1 MKVYEDSGIALNF
14 SEDPFAVVIVTLI
27 MKRAHNLKS
36 SSEIVFVDSTS
47 SSDPEKSQHY
57 VHAVCMFC

>member
-1 MKVYEDSGIALNF
+1 MKVYEDNGIAVNF
-14 SEDPFAVVIVTLI
+14 SEDAFAVAIVTPI

-47 SSDPEKSQHY
+47 SCDPENHSITF
-57 VHAVCMFC
+57 M